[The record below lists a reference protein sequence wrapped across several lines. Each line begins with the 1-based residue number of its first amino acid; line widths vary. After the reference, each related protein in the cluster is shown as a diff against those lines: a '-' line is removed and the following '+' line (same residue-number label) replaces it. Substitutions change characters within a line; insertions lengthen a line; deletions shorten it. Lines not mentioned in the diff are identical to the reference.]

1 MPSPQTPA
9 FPVVFKR
16 TLKLVLEHWTP
27 ITVILALI
35 GTGFSILTL
44 YVYARAIGRTDLFMV
59 AIEEKSYLV
68 AWLLLV
74 LPIMAMHLCM
84 LIATTLFY
92 GISVTMFSHCS
103 RRINRAALWLLLPL
117 VSGFSAFTILL
128 FYFSDYMEASLAI
141 PLIALATLLGLV
153 AILLFRRFRI
163 LVALST
169 SSSNKIDRFFF
180 LFCLAGMLICTV
192 ISAYF
197 STSLILGTYVG
208 EDSEKAVSFV
218 ATFTLSTLILSLV
231 PTFVFF
237 TAKGST
243 YRRLA
248 FGCAITLV
256 LFLAYLL
263 FARGAMSSITYAAAG
278 NLEIRQ
284 DLPARF
290 VLDDRIS
297 LADLDNVQWRTRLA
311 LVDRVEVEAF
321 QLFAFG
327 DVLLLCPS
335 GLRRAS
341 LYELP
346 RYSRQCLLTRSSKV
360 DRKPPRLRYPAQ
372 SKVQPS
378 WQKQAERLVDWDLL
392 RGLPPEHVQDAGRRA
407 DSN

>member
-1 MPSPQTPA
+1 MA
-9 FPVVFKR
+9 
-16 TLKLVLEHWTP
+16 
-27 ITVILALI
+27 
-35 GTGFSILTL
+35 SIE
-44 YVYARAIGRTDLFMV
+44 A
-59 AIEEKSYLV
+59 KSYLA

-84 LIATTLFY
+84 LMATTLFY
-92 GISVTMFSHCS
+92 GMSVAMFSHCR

-128 FYFSDYMEASLAI
+128 FYFSDRLEASLAI
-141 PLIALATLLGLV
+141 PLITLATVLGLV
-153 AILLFRRFRI
+153 AVLFFRRFRI
-163 LVALST
+163 LVALS
-169 SSSNKIDRFFF
+169 SSRSIKADRFFF

-197 STSLILGTYVG
+197 STSLILNTYVG
-208 EDSEKAVSFV
+208 EDSKKAVRFV
-218 ATFTLSTLILSLV
+218 ATFTLGTLMLSLV

-237 TAKGST
+237 TTKGST

-248 FGCAITLV
+248 FGCAVTIV

-263 FARGAMSSITYAAAG
+263 LARGAMSSITYATAG

-284 DLPARF
+284 TFSARF

-311 LVDRVEVEAF
+311 PANRVEVEAF

-335 GLRRAS
+335 SLRRAT

-360 DRKPPRLRYPAQ
+360 DRKPPRPRYQAQ
-372 SKVQPS
+372 AKMQPS
-378 WQKQAERLVDWDLL
+378 WQVHAERLINWSL
-392 RGLPPEHVQDAGRRA
+392 RGLLELARTESAKRQLQRHGHDAGLRET
-407 DSN
+407 SS